1 MKRFLSIVLVMC
13 LIAAVA
19 LTGCGSATSET
30 KDTGT
35 GSSSSGGGTKAD
47 GGSTST
53 DTAGGDRA
61 ISHDKEL
68 TIDNYNVAANYHGIQ
83 SGWFGKVLK
92 DKFNIRLNILAPQV
106 AGDALYQ
113 TRVSSGNLGDI
124 VLLEGPIFADCVQNK
139 LIKDIS
145 DEISNWPHL
154 MEYKNQIDVYN
165 KGIPGNDAGKIYGIP
180 CQMTN
185 TSPTAYSQD
194 VIYSSPQLRW
204 DLYQQ
209 IGMPE
214 IADLNGLLD
223 ALEAMQRVHPKNDD
237 GEPAY
242 AMTLWPDWDGGD
254 NMMGIANVVQ
264 LTTWYG
270 EKIKGSV
277 VLKPDGTFY
286 KLTDKDGTYRKM
298 LRFLYDAQQRG
309 LVDPDSMDQDWNA
322 VHPKISSGRV
332 HLLWYSWQQG
342 FWNTQERLTQGNAFI
357 FIPVKDQYYYADS
370 DTYYGSGRVFGV
382 GSNVDGEKY
391 LRIMEFLDWYASPE
405 GLEYQHNGIEGFTYT
420 RGADGK
426 MTRMNDNALMDNLP
440 VPEEFGGGGYN
451 DGNNAI
457 NQWIVDAISI
467 NPNTGEPYASTY
479 WASYKAATQTEMK
492 RQWTEKFGANEP
504 AEWMKKNNKLLVSPN
519 VSVSLPTDPN
529 DIAVVRN
536 SCEEILEEY
545 SWKMIFC
552 GSDEKFDDL
561 WDEMVQKMDGNGF
574 DQVVQFDRE
583 KWQIEL
589 DAKNAASGK

>member
-92 DKFNIRLNILAPQV
+92 DKFNIRINILAPQV

-204 DLYQQ
+204 
-209 IGMPE
+209 ICTS
-214 IADLNGLLD
+214 
-223 ALEAMQRVHPKNDD
+223 R
-237 GEPAY
+237 
-242 AMTLWPDWDGGD
+242 
-254 NMMGIANVVQ
+254 
-264 LTTWYG
+264 
-270 EKIKGSV
+270 
-277 VLKPDGTFY
+277 
-286 KLTDKDGTYRKM
+286 
-298 LRFLYDAQQRG
+298 
-309 LVDPDSMDQDWNA
+309 
-322 VHPKISSGRV
+322 
-332 HLLWYSWQQG
+332 
-342 FWNTQERLTQGNAFI
+342 
-357 FIPVKDQYYYADS
+357 
-370 DTYYGSGRVFGV
+370 
-382 GSNVDGEKY
+382 
-391 LRIMEFLDWYASPE
+391 
-405 GLEYQHNGIEGFTYT
+405 
-420 RGADGK
+420 
-426 MTRMNDNALMDNLP
+426 
-440 VPEEFGGGGYN
+440 
-451 DGNNAI
+451 
-457 NQWIVDAISI
+457 
-467 NPNTGEPYASTY
+467 
-479 WASYKAATQTEMK
+479 
-492 RQWTEKFGANEP
+492 
-504 AEWMKKNNKLLVSPN
+504 
-519 VSVSLPTDPN
+519 
-529 DIAVVRN
+529 
-536 SCEEILEEY
+536 
-545 SWKMIFC
+545 
-552 GSDEKFDDL
+552 
-561 WDEMVQKMDGNGF
+561 
-574 DQVVQFDRE
+574 
-583 KWQIEL
+583 
-589 DAKNAASGK
+589 